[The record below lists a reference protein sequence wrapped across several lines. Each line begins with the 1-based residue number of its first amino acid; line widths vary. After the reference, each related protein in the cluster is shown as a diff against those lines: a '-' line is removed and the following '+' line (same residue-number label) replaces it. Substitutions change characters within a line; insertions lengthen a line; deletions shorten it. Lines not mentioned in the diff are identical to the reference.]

1 MSIIFASKY
10 FFLKVI
16 KSIFDNLLALVLLII
31 LAIPMFIIW
40 MITTLDTGQNG
51 LFIHERIGK
60 GGKPFKM
67 YKFRTLKGTYDN
79 PITTEQTHQ
88 FSKSGK
94 FLMKYKLDELPQL
107 FNILNQT
114 MSFVGPRP
122 DVAGYA
128 DQLEGDDRVI
138 LSVKPGITG
147 PAQIKYRDEAS
158 LLARA
163 ENPMELNDQMLWPDK
178 VKINKDYIKNWSLK
192 KDFQILW
199 RTLF

>member
-1 MSIIFASKY
+1 MKG
-10 FFLKVI
+10 LKF
-16 KSIFDNLLALVLLII
+16 IFDNLLALLLVIV

-40 MITTLDTGQNG
+40 IITTIDTNQNG
-51 LFIHERIGK
+51 WFVHQRIGQH
-60 GGKPFKM
+60 GKPFYM
-67 YKFRTLKGTYDN
+67 FKFRTLKGDYDN

-88 FSKSGK
+88 FTNSGK

-128 DQLEGDDRVI
+128 DELKGEDRII

-158 LLARA
+158 LLERA
-163 ENPMELNDQMLWPDK
+163 ENPIEFNDQVLWPDK
-178 VKINKDYIKNWSLK
+178 VEINKEYIQNWSLK
-192 KDFQILW
+192 KDMHILW
-199 RTLF
+199 KTLF